1 MCYFYNN
8 TFCVYTERRKAFFTK
23 ENLPVYSMGKQNV
36 EKSDFNLMN
45 TWAMISWTII
55 GTLLTVSY
63 LAKGLAKDG
72 SPLAITLIIIF
83 QVVPIALCWIFY
95 SRNKES
101 GYIQRIIPI
110 TYGFSLWVILFI
122 SETPLVCLYAPPM
135 IAVLMVYNNFKL
147 IILTGVFLTFENMA
161 VLLYNNYVVK
171 TWSLEI
177 DQVAIYVL
185 ANVLLVFFS
194 IFSVKIASNINTRRL
209 DTVRREKEKVYTTVD
224 KVKIASTSIVDG
236 VNTVRDL
243 SDENMEGA
251 EDVVRGMETLIE
263 NNNVLQER
271 TQSSLNM
278 TNQIE
283 QQVESVSASVQEMVE
298 ISEQSMTNAQT
309 SMKQLADVV
318 ESTREMAELSSEV
331 EAILT
336 EFKEEFKKV
345 KDETGTITSITSQT
359 NLLALNASIEAARA
373 GEAGKGFAVVADEIR
388 NLSSGTQVSS
398 ERILGALQRLEET
411 SGKMTESITK
421 TIELI
426 NGTMSKIE
434 ETNKNVSKITEDTL
448 HLGENIQIVDAAMKE
463 VKDSNVELVDNMNR
477 VGDIMEVTTENIL
490 SANDTAR
497 AMRDKY
503 EETSDNVNNIEI
515 IVSQLVE
522 DMGENGFLG
531 VEDIR
536 KGMSLFVIE
545 DNKFEGSAYKAT
557 ILEVQDEDIMVSVP
571 VHNGKELQIDKKKSY
586 YLQVIVHNELYNW
599 DNVSV
604 SLAKG
609 GRYAIRVSGN
619 PQVINRRKHKRIP
632 LSNTC
637 EFSNKTGKTVNGR
650 MVNISAGGFALE
662 IPKTENFVEIGA
674 EARLQ
679 INDYPVLADRIA
691 GTVIRI
697 SVNKDSYFI
706 GCRSAEEHPEIYKK

>member
-1 MCYFYNN
+1 LF
-8 TFCVYTERRKAFFTK
+8 FCKKRSD
-23 ENLPVYSMGKQNV
+23 NSMGKQTV
-36 EKSDFNLMN
+36 EKSDYNLMN

-83 QVVPIALCWIFY
+83 QVVPIAICWIFY
-95 SRNKES
+95 SKNKES
-101 GYIQRIIPI
+101 RYIQRIIPI

-147 IILTGVFLTFENMA
+147 IILTGVFLTVENMA

-185 ANVLLVFFS
+185 ANIMLVIFS
-194 IFSVKIASNINTRRL
+194 IFSVKISSNISTRRL
-209 DTVRREKEKVYTTVD
+209 DTVRKEKEKVYTTVD

-271 TQSSLNM
+271 TQSSLDM

-298 ISEQSMTNAQT
+298 ISEQSMSNAQI
-309 SMKQLADVV
+309 SIKQLADVV

-331 EAILT
+331 DTILT

-426 NGTMSKIE
+426 NGTMSKID

-448 HLGENIQIVDAAMKE
+448 HLGENIQIVGVAMKE
-463 VKDSNVELVDNMNR
+463 VKDSNVELVANMNR
-477 VGDIMEVTTENIL
+477 VSDIMEVTTENIL
-490 SANDTAR
+490 SANDTAC

-503 EETSDNVNNIEI
+503 EETSNNVNNIEK
-515 IVSQLVE
+515 VVAQLIE

-531 VEDIR
+531 LEDIHE
-536 KGMSLFVIE
+536 GMSLLVIE
-545 DNKFEGSAYKAT
+545 GDKFEGPAYKASV
-557 ILEVQDEDIMVSVP
+557 LEVVNGDIYISAP
-571 VHNGKELQIDKKKSY
+571 VNNGEEIEIDKKQTY

-599 DNVSV
+599 DEVGVFS
-604 SLAKG
+604 AKG
-609 GRYAIRVSGN
+609 GRYYVRVVGN
-619 PQVINRRKHKRIP
+619 PYVINRRKHKRIP
-632 LSNTC
+632 ISNTC
-637 EFSNKTGKTVNGR
+637 EIANHTGKTIAGK
-650 MVNISAGGFALE
+650 MVNISAGGFAVE
-662 IPKTENFVEIGA
+662 IPKTEGFVENGGTV
-674 EARLQ
+674 RLQ
-679 INDYPVLADRIA
+679 INNYPLLKDRIA

-697 SVNKDSYFI
+697 SVNKDSYLI
-706 GCRSAEEHPEIYKK
+706 GCRSQEEHPEIYNA

>member
-1 MCYFYNN
+1 MN
-8 TFCVYTERRKAFFTK
+8 
-23 ENLPVYSMGKQNV
+23 KQIV
-36 EKSDFNLMN
+36 EKSDNTLMN

-55 GTLLTVSY
+55 GTLLSVSY

-72 SPLAITLIIIF
+72 SPIAITLIIIF
-83 QVVPIALCWIFY
+83 QVVPIVMCWIFY

-101 GYIQRIIPI
+101 RYIQRIIPI

-147 IILTGVFLTFENMA
+147 IILTGAFLCFENMA

-185 ANVLLVFFS
+185 ANILLVIFS
-194 IFSVKIASNINTRRL
+194 IFSVKISSSISTRRL
-209 DTVRREKEKVYTTVD
+209 DTVKKEKEKVYTTVD

-251 EDVVRGMETLIE
+251 ENVVHSMETLID

-271 TQSSLNM
+271 TQSSLDM

-283 QQVESVSASVQEMVE
+283 QQVKSVAASVQEMVD
-298 ISEQSMTNAQT
+298 ISQQSMTNAQV
-309 SMKQLADVV
+309 SAKQLTDVV
-318 ESTREMAELSSEV
+318 ESTREMAALSSEV

-359 NLLALNASIEAARA
+359 NLLALNASIEASRA

-388 NLSSGTQVSS
+388 NLSSGTQISS

-426 NGTMSKIE
+426 NGTMTKID
-434 ETNKNVSKITEDTL
+434 ETNQNVSKITEDTV

-463 VKDSNVELVDNMNR
+463 VEESNIELVDNMNR
-477 VGDIMEVTTENIL
+477 VSDIMDVTTENIL
-490 SANDTAR
+490 SANDTAH

-503 EETSDNVNNIEI
+503 EETSNNVNNIER

-536 KGMSLFVIE
+536 EGMSLLVIE
-545 DNKFEGSAYKAT
+545 GDKFEGNAYKASV
-557 ILEVQDEDIMVSVP
+557 LEVAQEGIYIGTP
-571 VHNGKELQIDKKKSY
+571 VNGAEELQIDKKQTY

-599 DNVSV
+599 DKVGV
-604 SLAKG
+604 TIAKG
-609 GRYAIRVSGN
+609 GRYCVRVTGN
-619 PQVINRRKHKRIP
+619 PYIINRRKHKRIP

-637 EFSNKTGKTVNGR
+637 EIANNTGKTVNGK
-650 MVNISAGGFALE
+650 MVNISAGGFAVA
-662 IPKTENFVEIGA
+662 IPKTEGFVENGGTI
-674 EARLQ
+674 RLQ
-679 INDYPVLADRIA
+679 INDYPLLKERIT

-697 SVNKDSYFI
+697 SANKDFDLI
-706 GCRSAEEHPEIYKK
+706 GCRSQEEHPEVYKD

>member
-1 MCYFYNN
+1 
-8 TFCVYTERRKAFFTK
+8 
-23 ENLPVYSMGKQNV
+23 MGKQVV
-36 EKSDFNLMN
+36 EKSDNTLMN

-55 GTLLTVSY
+55 GVLLSVSY

-72 SPLAITLIIIF
+72 SPIAIALIIIF
-83 QVVPIALCWIFY
+83 QVVPISICWIFY
-95 SRNKES
+95 SRSKES
-101 GYIQRIIPI
+101 AYIQRIIPI

-147 IILTGVFLTFENMA
+147 IILTGAFLTFENMA

-171 TWSLEI
+171 TWNLEI

-185 ANVLLVFFS
+185 ANIMLVIFT
-194 IFSVKIASNINTRRL
+194 IFSVKIACSISTRRL
-209 DTVRREKEKVYTTVD
+209 DTVRKEKEKVYTTVD

-251 EDVVRGMETLIE
+251 EDVVRGMATLIE
-263 NNNVLQER
+263 NSNVLQDR
-271 TQSSLNM
+271 TQSSLDM

-283 QQVESVSASVQEMVE
+283 KQVESVAASVQEMVD
-298 ISEQSMTNAQT
+298 ISQQSMSNAQI
-309 SMKQLADVV
+309 SAEQLTDVV
-318 ESTREMAELSSEV
+318 ESTRKMADLSSEV

-388 NLSSGTQVSS
+388 NLSSGTQISS

-426 NGTMSKIE
+426 NGTMSKID
-434 ETNKNVSKITEDTL
+434 ETNKNVSKITEDTI
-448 HLGENIQIVDAAMKE
+448 HLGENIRIVDTAMKE
-463 VKDSNVELVDNMNR
+463 VKESNIELVGNMNR
-477 VGDIMEVTTENIL
+477 VSDIMDVTTENIRK
-490 SANDTAR
+490 ADDIAR

-503 EETSDNVNNIEI
+503 EETSNNVNNIELV
-515 IVSQLVE
+515 VSRLIE

-531 VEDIR
+531 VEDVHE
-536 KGMSLFVIE
+536 GMSLFVIE
-545 DNKFEGSAYKAT
+545 GNKFEGKAYQASV
-557 ILEVQDEDIMVSVP
+557 LEVAEEGIYTSTPFNNDE
-571 VHNGKELQIDKKKSY
+571 ELQIDKKQTY

-599 DNVSV
+599 DKVGI

-609 GRYAIRVSGN
+609 GRHCIRVTGN
-619 PQVINRRKHKRIP
+619 PYVINRRKHKRIP
-632 LSNTC
+632 ITNACEVSN
-637 EFSNKTGKTVNGR
+637 NTGKTVNGK
-650 MVNISAGGFALE
+650 MVNISAGGFAVE
-662 IPKTENFVEIGA
+662 IPKAEGFVTNGGTV
-674 EARLQ
+674 RLQ
-679 INDYPVLADRIA
+679 IKDYPMLKERIT

-697 SVNKDSYFI
+697 SANQDVFII
-706 GCRSAEEHPEIYKK
+706 GCRSLEEHPEIYKE

>member
-1 MCYFYNN
+1 MSKR
-8 TFCVYTERRKAFFTK
+8 V
-23 ENLPVYSMGKQNV
+23 V
-36 EKSDFNLMN
+36 EKSDYNLMN
-45 TWAMISWTII
+45 TWAMVSWTII
-55 GTLLTVSY
+55 GMLLSISY

-72 SPLAITLIIIF
+72 SPIAIALIIIF
-83 QVVPIALCWIFY
+83 QIVPISVCWIFY

-101 GYIQRIIPI
+101 IYIQRIIPI

-147 IILTGVFLTFENMA
+147 IISTGIFLCFENFA

-171 TWSLEI
+171 TWHMEI

-185 ANVLLVFFS
+185 ANILLVVFT
-194 IFSVKIASNINTRRL
+194 IFSVKIASNISTRRL
-209 DTVRREKEKVYTTVD
+209 DTVKKEKEKVFTTVD

-251 EDVVRGMETLIE
+251 ENVVHSMETLIE
-263 NNNVLQER
+263 NNNVLQDR
-271 TQSSLNM
+271 TQSSLAM

-283 QQVESVSASVQEMVE
+283 KQVESVAASVQEMVD
-298 ISEQSMTNAQT
+298 ISQQSMSNAQI
-309 SMKQLADVV
+309 SAKQLTDVV
-318 ESTREMAELSSEV
+318 ESTREMADLSSEV
-331 EAILT
+331 EAILA

-388 NLSSGTQVSS
+388 NLSSGTQISS

-426 NGTMSKIE
+426 NGTMSKID
-434 ETNKNVSKITEDTL
+434 ETNKNVSKITEDTI

-463 VKDSNVELVDNMNR
+463 VKESNIELVDNMNR
-477 VGDIMEVTTENIL
+477 VSDIMDVTTENIL

-503 EETSDNVNNIEI
+503 EETSNNVNNIEL

-531 VEDIR
+531 VEDVHE
-536 KGMSLFVIE
+536 GMSLFVIAG
-545 DNKFEGSAYKAT
+545 DKFEGPAYKSSV
-557 ILEVQDEDIMVSVP
+557 LEVVNEDIYIGTP
-571 VHNGKELQIDKKKSY
+571 FNGEEELQVDKKQTY

-599 DNVSV
+599 DNVDV
-604 SLAKG
+604 VAAKG
-609 GRYAIRVSGN
+609 GRYCIRVKGN
-619 PQVINRRKHKRIP
+619 PNVINRRKHRRIP
-632 LSNTC
+632 ISNTC
-637 EFSNKTGKTVNGR
+637 EVSNNTGKTVNGR

-662 IPKTENFVEIGA
+662 IPKAEGFVENGGTI
-674 EARLQ
+674 RLQ
-679 INDYPVLADRIA
+679 INDYPLLTERIT

-697 SVNKDSYFI
+697 SANKDFSLI
-706 GCRSAEEHPEIYKK
+706 GCRSQEEHPEIYEK

>member
-1 MCYFYNN
+1 MPNG
-8 TFCVYTERRKAFFTK
+8 
-23 ENLPVYSMGKQNV
+23 SMSKQIV
-36 EKSDFNLMN
+36 EKSDYNLMN
-45 TWAMISWTII
+45 TWAMVSWTII
-55 GTLLTVSY
+55 GSLLSISY

-72 SPLAITLIIIF
+72 SPLAIALIIIF
-83 QVVPIALCWIFY
+83 QVVPIAMCWVFY
-95 SRNKES
+95 SKNKES
-101 GYIQRIIPI
+101 KYIQRIIPI

-147 IILTGVFLTFENMA
+147 IILTGAFLTFENMA

-185 ANVLLVFFS
+185 ANILLVVFT
-194 IFSVKIASNINTRRL
+194 IFSVKIASSISTRRL
-209 DTVRREKEKVYTTVD
+209 DTVRREKEKVYTTVN

-251 EDVVRGMETLIE
+251 EDVVRGMATLIE
-263 NNNVLQER
+263 NNNILQDR
-271 TQSSLNM
+271 AQSSLDM

-283 QQVESVSASVQEMVE
+283 KQVESVAASVQEMVD
-298 ISEQSMTNAQT
+298 ISEQSMSNAQI
-309 SMKQLADVV
+309 SAKQLMDVV
-318 ESTREMAELSSEV
+318 ESTGKMAELSKEV

-373 GEAGKGFAVVADEIR
+373 GDAGKGFAVVADEIR

-411 SGKMTESITK
+411 SGKMTESIIK

-426 NGTMSKIE
+426 NGTMSKID
-434 ETNKNVSKITEDTL
+434 ETNKNVSKITEDTI

-463 VKDSNVELVDNMNR
+463 VKDSNIELVDNMNQ
-477 VGDIMEVTTENIL
+477 VSDIMDVTTENIR
-490 SANDTAR
+490 SADNTAR

-503 EETSDNVNNIEI
+503 EETSNNVNNIEKVVAKLI
-515 IVSQLVE
+515 E

-531 VEDIR
+531 IEDIHE
-536 KGMSLFVIE
+536 GMSLLVIE
-545 DNKFEGSAYKAT
+545 DDKFEGTAYRA
-557 ILEVQDEDIMVSVP
+557 SVLDVIDGEIYVNAP
-571 VHNGKELQIDKKKSY
+571 VNNGKELQFEKKKNY
-586 YLQVIVHNELYNW
+586 YLQIIVHNELYNW
-599 DNVSV
+599 DNVV
-604 SLAKG
+604 IAPVKG
-609 GRYAIRVSGN
+609 ERYCIRVNGN
-619 PQVINRRKHKRIP
+619 PYVINRRKYKRIP
-632 LSNTC
+632 ISNTC
-637 EFSNKTGKTVNGR
+637 EVTNSAGNTVNGK
-650 MVNISAGGFALE
+650 MVNISAGGFAVE
-662 IPKTENFVEIGA
+662 IAKNEKFVEQG
-674 EARLQ
+674 EYVNLK
-679 INDYPVLADRIA
+679 INDYPVLKENLV

-697 SVNKDSYFI
+697 SMNRDSYLI
-706 GCRSAEEHPEIYKK
+706 GCRSMEEHPEIYNK

>member
-1 MCYFYNN
+1 
-8 TFCVYTERRKAFFTK
+8 
-23 ENLPVYSMGKQNV
+23 MGKQVV
-36 EKSDFNLMN
+36 EKSDYNLMN

-55 GTLLTVSY
+55 GTLLSLSY
-63 LAKGLAKDG
+63 FVKGLAKDG
-72 SPLAITLIIIF
+72 SPIAIALIIFF
-83 QVVPIALCWIFY
+83 QIVPISICWIFY
-95 SRNKES
+95 SRNRES

-147 IILTGVFLTFENMA
+147 ITGTGAFLFFENLA

-171 TWSLEI
+171 TWDMRI
-177 DQVAIYVL
+177 DQVAIYIL
-185 ANVLLVFFS
+185 ANMLLVVFT
-194 IFSVKIASNINTRRL
+194 IFSVKIASGISTRKL

-251 EDVVRGMETLIE
+251 ENVVRGMATLIE
-263 NNNVLQER
+263 NNNVLQDR
-271 TQSSLNM
+271 TQSSLDM

-283 QQVESVSASVQEMVE
+283 KQVESVAVSVQEMVD
-298 ISEQSMTNAQT
+298 ISQQSMSNAQI
-309 SMKQLADVV
+309 SAKQLSDVV
-318 ESTREMAELSSEV
+318 ESTREMADLSSEV
-331 EAILT
+331 EAILA

-388 NLSSGTQVSS
+388 NLSSGTQISS

-426 NGTMSKIE
+426 NGTMSKID
-434 ETNKNVSKITEDTL
+434 ETNKNVSKITEDTI
-448 HLGENIQIVDAAMKE
+448 HLGENIKIVDTAMKE
-463 VKDSNVELVDNMNR
+463 VKESNIELVDNMNR
-477 VGDIMEVTTENIL
+477 VSDIMDVTTENIRN
-490 SANDTAR
+490 ADDTAR

-503 EETSDNVNNIEI
+503 EETSNNVNNIEL
-515 IVSQLVE
+515 IVSQLIE

-531 VEDIR
+531 IEDIHE
-536 KGMSLFVIE
+536 GMSLLVTE
-545 DNKFEGSAYKAT
+545 GDKFEGAVYKAGV
-557 ILEVQDEDIMVSVP
+557 LEVADEGIYISTP
-571 VHNGKELQIDKKKSY
+571 VNGDEELQVDKKQTY

-599 DNVSV
+599 DKVGV
-604 SLAKG
+604 TPAKG
-609 GRYAIRVSGN
+609 GRYYIRVTGN
-619 PQVINRRKHKRIP
+619 PYVINRRKHKRIAI
-632 LSNTC
+632 SNTC
-637 EFSNKTGKTVNGR
+637 ELSNSTGKTVTGK
-650 MVNISAGGFALE
+650 MVNISAGGFAVE
-662 IPKTENFVEIGA
+662 IPKTEGFIENGVTV
-674 EARLQ
+674 RLQ
-679 INDYPVLADRIA
+679 INDYPLLSERIA

-697 SVNKDSYFI
+697 SDNMDYYLI
-706 GCRSAEEHPEIYKK
+706 GCRSQEEHPEIYKA

>member
-1 MCYFYNN
+1 M
-8 TFCVYTERRKAFFTK
+8 
-23 ENLPVYSMGKQNV
+23 SKQVV
-36 EKSDFNLMN
+36 EKSDYNLMN

-55 GTLLTVSY
+55 GTLLSVSY

-72 SPLAITLIIIF
+72 SPLAIALIIIF
-83 QVVPIALCWIFY
+83 QVVPISICWIFY
-95 SRNKES
+95 SKSKES
-101 GYIQRIIPI
+101 VYIQRIIPI

-161 VLLYNNYVVK
+161 VLLYNNYVVH

-185 ANVLLVFFS
+185 ANVMLVIFS
-194 IFSVKIASNINTRRL
+194 IFSVKIASNISTRRL
-209 DTVRREKEKVYTTVD
+209 DNVRKEKEKVYTTVD

-251 EDVVRGMETLIE
+251 EDVVRGMATLIK
-263 NNNVLQER
+263 NNNVLQDR

-283 QQVESVSASVQEMVE
+283 KQVESVAVSVQEMVD
-298 ISEQSMTNAQT
+298 ISKQSMSNAQI
-309 SMKQLADVV
+309 SAKQLSDVV
-318 ESTREMAELSSEV
+318 ESTREMADLSSEV
-331 EAILT
+331 ETILT

-388 NLSSGTQVSS
+388 NLSSGTQISS

-426 NGTMSKIE
+426 NGTMSKID
-434 ETNKNVSKITEDTL
+434 ETNKNVSKITEDTI
-448 HLGENIQIVDAAMKE
+448 HLGENIRTVDAAMKE
-463 VKDSNVELVDNMNR
+463 VKESNIELVDNMNR
-477 VGDIMEVTTENIL
+477 VSDIMDITTKNIR
-490 SANDTAR
+490 SADDTAR

-503 EETSDNVNNIEI
+503 EETSNNVNNIES
-515 IVSQLVE
+515 IVSKLVE

-531 VEDIR
+531 VEDVHE
-536 KGMSLFVIE
+536 GMSLLVIE
-545 DNKFEGSAYKAT
+545 GDKFEGTAYKASV
-557 ILEVQDEDIMVSVP
+557 LEVAEEGIYVGTPFSDE
-571 VHNGKELQIDKKKSY
+571 GELQIDKKQTY

-599 DNVSV
+599 DKVGV

-609 GRYAIRVSGN
+609 GRYCIRVTGN
-619 PQVINRRKHKRIP
+619 PYVINRRKHRRIP
-632 LSNTC
+632 LSNAC
-637 EFSNKTGKTVNGR
+637 EVSNNTGNTVTGK
-650 MVNISAGGFALE
+650 MVNISAGGFAVE
-662 IPKTENFVEIGA
+662 IPEAEGFVTNGGTV
-674 EARLQ
+674 RLQ
-679 INDYPVLADRIA
+679 IHDYPLLKDRIT

-697 SVNKDSYFI
+697 SSNHDAFLI
-706 GCRSAEEHPEIYKK
+706 GCRSLEEHPEIYKK